1 MRNEGDVSC
10 KVEFIPPKAG
20 STLGIF
26 PFEDGVVVDIKDLKT
41 NDEITWC
48 PGCGDFGIL
57 NAMKK
62 AFVKLNRPP
71 KDILLVSGIGQAAK
85 LPHYIKAH
93 CFNGLHG
100 RALPVASAAK
110 MANHNLTVVVT
121 TGDGDCY
128 GEGGNH
134 FIHTVRR
141 NVDITVVVCNNQIY
155 GLTKGQASPTT
166 DEGFV
171 TKFQPSGVILEPFY
185 PLEVAIVLGAG
196 FVARGYS
203 ADSEH
208 LSSLIVE
215 GITHKGFA
223 LIDVLQ
229 PCVTF
234 NKKNTYEWYS
244 KRIYKVNEDPTYN
257 PGDKTAALQKAAEW
271 GQRIPI
277 GIIYKESGERKSY
290 EEKSGITQRPALV
303 QEQIEDIDISKA
315 LKDFA

>member
-1 MRNEGDVSC
+1 M
-10 KVEFIPPKAG
+10 
-20 STLGIF
+20 
-26 PFEDGVVVDIKDLKT
+26 DIQELKT

-57 NAMKK
+57 NAVKK
-62 AFVKLNRPP
+62 AIVKLQRPVRE
-71 KDILLVSGIGQAAK
+71 ILLVSGIGQAAK
-85 LPHYIKAH
+85 LPHYIRCN

-100 RALPVASAAK
+100 RALPVAAAAK
-110 MANHNLTVVVT
+110 MANHTLTVMVT

-134 FIHTVRR
+134 FIHNIRR
-141 NVDITVVVCNNQIY
+141 NVDITVVVHDNQIY

-166 DEGFV
+166 DPGYV
-171 TKFQPSGVILEPFY
+171 TKFQPDGVILEPFY
-185 PLEVAIVLGAG
+185 PLRVALVLGAG

-208 LSSLIVE
+208 LSWLIVE
-215 GITHKGFA
+215 GVKHKGFA

-244 KRIYKVNEDPTYN
+244 KRIYKVNDDPAYN
-257 PGDKTAALQKAAEW
+257 PQDKTLALQKASEW
-271 GQRIPI
+271 SDKIPI
-277 GIIYKESGERKSY
+277 GILYQEKEGRKSY
-290 EEKSGITQRPALV
+290 EEKSGIEQIPALV
-303 QEQIEDIDISKA
+303 EEKIENIDISRA
-315 LKDFA
+315 LNDFA

>member
-1 MRNEGDVSC
+1 MA
-10 KVEFIPPKAG
+10 EF
-20 STLGIF
+20 
-26 PFEDGVVVDIKDLKT
+26 KDFLSK
-41 NDEITWC
+41 DEITWC

-57 NAMKK
+57 NSLKK
-62 AFVKLNRPP
+62 ALVKLGREP

-85 LPHYIKAH
+85 LPHYVKCN

-100 RALPVASAAK
+100 RALPPAVAAK
-110 MANHNLTVVVT
+110 ITNSNLTVIVA

-134 FIHTVRR
+134 LIHNIRR
-141 NVDITVVVCNNQIY
+141 NVDITVIVHNNQIY

-166 DEGFV
+166 DPGFV
-171 TKFQPSGVILEPFY
+171 TKVQTEGVILEPLH
-185 PLEVAIVLGAG
+185 PLEMVIALGAG

-208 LSSLIVE
+208 LSWLITEAVNF
-215 GITHKGFA
+215 KGFA

-244 KRIYKVNEDPTYN
+244 KRVYKINEDNAYDPSN
-257 PGDKTAALQKAAEW
+257 RELALKKALEW
-271 GQRIPI
+271 EERIP
-277 GIIYKESGERKSY
+277 
-290 EEKSGITQRPALV
+290 
-303 QEQIEDIDISKA
+303 
-315 LKDFA
+315 

>member
-1 MRNEGDVSC
+1 MPEM
-10 KVEFIPPKAG
+10 
-20 STLGIF
+20 
-26 PFEDGVVVDIKDLKT
+26 KDFLS
-41 NDEITWC
+41 NDEIAWC

-57 NAMKK
+57 NGVKK
-62 AFVKLNRPP
+62 ALVKLGREP

-85 LPHYIKAH
+85 LPHYVKCN

-100 RALPVASAAK
+100 RALPPAIAAK
-110 MANHNLTVVVT
+110 IANPNLTVIVT

-134 FIHTVRR
+134 LIHNIRR
-141 NVDITVVVCNNQIY
+141 NVDITVIVHNNQIY

-166 DEGFV
+166 DPEYV
-171 TKFQPSGVILEPFY
+171 TKVQPKGVILAPLH
-185 PLEVAIVLGAG
+185 PLEMVIALGAG

-208 LSSLIVE
+208 LSWLILE
-215 GITHKGFA
+215 AIKHKGFS

-244 KRIYKVNEDPTYN
+244 KRIYKADEDSSYN
-257 PGDKTAALQKAAEW
+257 PQDKIAALQKAAEW
-271 GQRIPI
+271 GERIPI
-277 GIIYKESGERKSY
+277 GIIYKSDKPSY
-290 EEKSGITQRPALV
+290 EEKSGIGSKTPLV
-303 QEQIEDIDISKA
+303 DEVIDNIDISAAIKE
-315 LKDFA
+315 FA